1 MDKYPNLQLNLAG
14 WQKKSQYMQ
23 LEKCSK
29 TRTDAGIDYFIPY
42 KEVKFSNILPSSV
55 AVSLTDQN
63 CDLGLKL
70 PSSITK

>member
-1 MDKYPNLQLNLAG
+1 
-14 WQKKSQYMQ
+14 MQ

-29 TRTDAGIDYFIPY
+29 TRTDAGIDYFVPY